1 MNTIRTTLT
10 RREIVLGITGS
21 IAAVDCVK
29 LAHALRRCGADVQGV
44 MTNAACGILHPD
56 AITYATG
63 NETLTRCGGMV
74 EHVTYCGD
82 GGSADLLLIAPATAN
97 TICKIAHGIDD
108 TPVTTFATTAIG
120 SGMPVI
126 LVPAMH
132 ESMYRHPGV
141 RACLETLKTWGIT
154 IVDPRIEEG
163 KAKIADIT
171 TIVHETERTLSGM
184 PLRGK
189 TVLITSGP
197 CRERLDD
204 VRVVTT
210 RSTGK
215 MGKELAREASRL
227 GAEVWIVHGDTL
239 SVPHVRNI
247 YAESA
252 GDMLESIR
260 SLCAEHIFDYY
271 ISAAAIS
278 DFAPAAY
285 EGKIPSG
292 ENISVELLVQPKIIQ
307 DVLHAENRPKRIV
320 GFKLGWDSREEAR
333 HLLDAGADMVAAN
346 TPDAL
351 GADSGAYELIT
362 NETSV
367 HAEGTKAE
375 VAEILWQNLL

>member
-1 MNTIRTTLT
+1 MNTIRTTLVG
-10 RREIVLGITGS
+10 REIVLGITGS

-29 LAHALRRCGADVQGV
+29 LAHALRRRGADVQGV
-44 MTNAACGILHPD
+44 MTEAACGILSPD
-56 AITYATG
+56 AITYAT
-63 NETLTRCGGMV
+63 NHVTLTRCGGLV

-108 TPVTTFATTAIG
+108 TAVTTFATTAIG
-120 SGMPVI
+120 RGMPVV

-132 ESMYRHPGV
+132 ESMFRHPGV
-141 RACLETLKTWGIT
+141 CACLETLRTWGII

-163 KAKIADIT
+163 KAKIADT
-171 TIVHETERTLSGM
+171 ETIVHETERVLSGM
-184 PLRGK
+184 PLAGK

-215 MGKELAREASRL
+215 MGKELAREAARL
-227 GAEVWIVHGDTL
+227 GAEVWMVHGDTL
-239 SVPHVRNI
+239 SGPHIHTI

-252 GDMLESIR
+252 GEMRTAIL
-260 SLCAEHIFDYY
+260 SLCAERTFDYY

-278 DFAPAAY
+278 DFAPVPY

-292 ENISVELLVQPKIIQ
+292 ENISVEFRVQPKIIQ
-307 DVLHAENRPKRIV
+307 DVIAAENRPGKII
-320 GFKLGWDSREEAR
+320 GFKLGWNSKEEAKN
-333 HLLDAGADMVAAN
+333 LLAAGADMVAAN

-351 GADSGAYELIT
+351 GADAGVYDLIT
-362 NETSV
+362 KNECV

-375 VAEILWQNLL
+375 VAEILWQNLR

>member
-1 MNTIRTTLT
+1 MNTVRTTLAGK
-10 RREIVLGITGS
+10 EIVLGITGS
-21 IAAVDCVK
+21 IAAVDGVK
-29 LAHALRRCGADVQGV
+29 LAHALRRSGADVQGV
-44 MTNAACGILHPD
+44 MTSAACGILHPD

-63 NETLTRCGGMV
+63 HETLTRCGGKV

-82 GGSADLLLIAPATAN
+82 GGTADLLLIAPATAN

-141 RACLETLKTWGIT
+141 CACLETLRTWGIT
-154 IVDPRIEEG
+154 VVDPRIEEG
-163 KAKIADIT
+163 KAKIAAT
-171 TIVHETERTLSGM
+171 ETIVHETERALSGM
-184 PLRGK
+184 PLAGK

-204 VRVVTT
+204 VRVLTT
-210 RSTGK
+210 RSSGR
-215 MGKELAREASRL
+215 MGQELAREASRL

-239 SVPHVRNI
+239 SVPHVRNVH
-247 YAESA
+247 AASA
-252 GDMLESIR
+252 GDMMHAVR
-260 SLCAEHIFDYY
+260 SLCAEQIFDYY

-278 DFAPAAY
+278 DYAPAPY

-292 ENISVELLVQPKIIQ
+292 QTISVELRPLPKIIQ
-307 DVLHAENRPKRIV
+307 DVIGAENRPKKVV
-320 GFKLGWDSREEAR
+320 GFKLGWNSHEEAR
-333 HLLDAGADMVAAN
+333 HLLDAGVDLVAAN

-351 GADSGAYELIT
+351 GAKTGAYELMT
-362 NETSV
+362 PETTV

-375 VAEILWQNLL
+375 VAEILWRHLQ